1 MTKTTKGNARKIRVV
16 ALCGSLRQGSY
27 TRQAL
32 SIALQGATLEGADTR
47 LLELR
52 EYELVFFG
60 MVDEEQYPP
69 DVFRLRED
77 IKAAQG
83 IILGSPEY
91 HGGLSGVLK
100 NALDLMTFDELE
112 GKVIGL
118 VGVSGGSM
126 GALNALNSLRT
137 IGRNLHAW
145 VLPQQVSIPEAHKY
159 FDNAGQI
166 NSPEIRD
173 RLLEVGK
180 MVAQFAKLLELH
192 KDEEFIKMWEGLPV
206 NPGGRKME

>member
-1 MTKTTKGNARKIRVV
+1 MATAPKNSSKIVRVV
-16 ALCGSLRQGSY
+16 AICGSLRKGSY

-32 SIALQGATLEGADTR
+32 SIALEGAAREGAETQ

-52 EYELVFFG
+52 DYELVFFG
-60 MVDEEQYPP
+60 MVDEDEYPA

-77 IKAAQG
+77 MKNAQG

-118 VGVSGGSM
+118 IGVSGGSM

-159 FDNAGQI
+159 FDENGRI
-166 NSPEIRD
+166 NNPEIRE

-192 KDEEFIKMWEGLPV
+192 KDEEFIKMWEGLPF
-206 NPGGRKME
+206 NPGGRKPE